1 MKPIRLF
8 RHINCGSPGY
18 LDQFLDN
25 HDIPF
30 EIVCVEDTS
39 PIPDSLDD
47 ISGLVIM
54 GGPGDVNS
62 PVGWMRQEEALI
74 RRAAALS
81 LPVMGICLGGQMIAR
96 AMGGQVSSDYRL
108 EVGWHHV
115 EPVAGA
121 ENQSWLQGLPP
132 RLEVFQWHA
141 HEFQIPPGAT
151 PLLSSRCTPCQA
163 FAMGNMLAMQF
174 HLEVTAETVRSLTR
188 EYSGD
193 MHKQSSCVQQAGE
206 LCHQL
211 EERLDG
217 LHRMADLIYSNWL
230 ARVENH

>member
-1 MKPIRLF
+1 MKPVRLL

-18 LDQFLDN
+18 LGQFLEN
-25 HDIPF
+25 RGVPF
-30 EIVCVEDTS
+30 EIVCVGDATPVPE
-39 PIPDSLDD
+39 SLDD

-62 PVGWMRQEEALI
+62 PVGWMRQEEALVQ
-74 RRAAALS
+74 RAAES
-81 LPVMGICLGGQMIAR
+81 GMPVMGICLGGQMIAR
-96 AMGGQVSSDYRL
+96 ALGGHVSSDYRL

-121 ENQSWLQGLPP
+121 EHRPWLQGLPP
-132 RLEVFQWHA
+132 HFEVFQWHA

-151 PLLSSRCTPCQA
+151 PLLTSRCTPCQA
-163 FAMGNMLAMQF
+163 FALGNMLAMQF

-193 MHKQSSCVQQAGE
+193 MQKQSSCVQQAGE

-211 EERLDG
+211 EERLDD
-217 LHRMADLIYSNWL
+217 LHRLADLIYGNWL
-230 ARVENH
+230 AQIY

>member
-8 RHINCGSPGY
+8 RHINCSSPGY
-18 LDQFLDN
+18 LGRFLES

-30 EIVCVEDTS
+30 EITCIGESTPV
-39 PIPDSLDD
+39 PDSLDD

-74 RRAAALS
+74 RRAAALG
-81 LPVMGICLGGQMIAR
+81 LPVMGICLGGQMMAR
-96 AMGGQVSSDYRL
+96 ALGGQVSSDYRL

-115 EPVAGA
+115 EPVAGV
-121 ENQSWLQGLPP
+121 EQKLWLQGLPP
-132 RLEVFQWHA
+132 RFEVFQWHA
-141 HEFQIPPGAT
+141 HEFQLPPGAT
-151 PLLSSRCTPCQA
+151 PLLTSRCSPCQA
-163 FAMGNMLAMQF
+163 FALGNLLAMQF
-174 HLEVTAETVRSLTR
+174 HLEVTAETVVSLTR
-188 EYSGD
+188 EYTDD
-193 MHKQSSCVQQAGE
+193 MQDPSSCVQQAGE

-217 LHRMADLIYSNWL
+217 LHRMADLIYANWL
-230 ARVENH
+230 ARIE